1 MLAAGC
7 RQRLAGFWGK
17 RDRDQKDHDHAK
29 CEAQGVNPAFVSHPH
44 HPLSQGSGQPPV
56 RNRRPAGKSP
66 ATFIIR
72 ALSKAVN
79 LLGRILWF
87 SCFSGC
93 FGLDFSRAAPEQHRH
108 LPDLR
113 EEPGNSAPSLFSL
126 SCFHIHSKTACRGFE
141 SFCPCHKTGRNTAF
155 LPVFFLHVLY
165 GYGVH
170 TGSDSGF
177 SHPFV
182 PAYNRSHPLQH
193 LKRTRFCPF
202 SAFPGA
208 FLCFLPF
215 WTRKIFRLVFVHSD
229 S

>member
-1 MLAAGC
+1 MAN
-7 RQRLAGFWGK
+7 RLSATDA
-17 RDRDQKDHDHAK
+17 RR
-29 CEAQGVNPAFVSHPH
+29 VSPAF
-44 HPLSQGSGQPPV
+44 
-56 RNRRPAGKSP
+56 
-66 ATFIIR
+66 FIIR
-72 ALSKAVN
+72 TLSISVNVFPAFALFFA
-79 LLGRILWF
+79 
-87 SCFSGC
+87 CSGSEN
-93 FGLDFSRAAPEQHRH
+93 FLPAPNQHRTFSY
-108 LPDLR
+108 LR
-113 EEPGNSAPSLFSL
+113 QEPGNTGSSLL
-126 SCFHIHSKTACRGFE
+126 LAALPHIHSKTACRGFE

>member
-1 MLAAGC
+1 MRTSNRVYYIRLSEKTQGLVLNIYALLPGNGKNFPAAPN
-7 RQRLAGFWGK
+7 Q
-17 RDRDQKDHDHAK
+17 
-29 CEAQGVNPAFVSHPH
+29 H
-44 HPLSQGSGQPPV
+44 HPLS
-56 RNRRPAGKSP
+56 NLRR
-66 ATFIIR
+66 
-72 ALSKAVN
+72 
-79 LLGRILWF
+79 
-87 SCFSGC
+87 
-93 FGLDFSRAAPEQHRH
+93 
-108 LPDLR
+108 
-113 EEPGNSAPSLFSL
+113 EPGNTGFSL
-126 SCFHIHSKTACRGFE
+126 LPVVFSHIHSKTACRGFE